1 MRAKTMLPMIA
12 AAAAAVAE
20 LAAAGSAAAAA
31 AAAARPHILM
41 MLADGASLSLSR
53 APGSNPRARCQLT
66 LRALFRPDWGSYD
79 ASWRMKEL
87 GREPDIH
94 TKNIDALS
102 ADGIRF
108 ANYYVQPICTPT
120 RSVLMS
126 GRYSIHTGCEHILFG
141 ADEPSC
147 LPTELP
153 IMPQAFKQLGY
164 QTHMAGKVSSDAH
177 PLTRSLRAC
186 STAEG

>member
-1 MRAKTMLPMIA
+1 MTRMMWSMALVLQP
-12 AAAAAVAE
+12 
-20 LAAAGSAAAAA
+20 AAA

-41 MLADGASLSLSR
+41 MLAD
-53 APGSNPRARCQLT
+53 
-66 LRALFRPDWGSYD
+66 DWGSYD

-94 TKNIDALS
+94 TTNIDALS

-141 ADEPSC
+141 ASEPSC
-147 LPTELP
+147 LPVDLP
-153 IMPQAFKQLGY
+153 IMPQEFKQLQY
-164 QTHMAGKVSSDAH
+164 QTREDGMCTH
-177 PLTRSLRAC
+177 LCLRFPDC
-186 STAEG
+186 